1 MTSKQGIIAIFVNDL
16 MNQLIKEDD
25 LRRSMKNHGNK
36 SASGHI
42 ERRVFMI
49 KDNKNSSNKK
59 SSNKMNLKCYNCGI
73 PGHFANECRKPK
85 SEVSFANKNKEY
97 ACIADEKI
105 KQIKEFV

>member
-1 MTSKQGIIAIFVNDL
+1 
-16 MNQLIKEDD
+16 
-25 LRRSMKNHGNK
+25 MKNHGNK
-36 SASGHI
+36 LASGNT

-105 KQIKEFV
+105 KQIKEFE